1 MLKFDLQLFGG
12 GGKKSKVVSTSAKV
26 PEASSE
32 EKKILAN
39 EMGWLSNALG
49 VSNNLMNLANGQI
62 NNNQVTPDYN
72 SLLQSALSG
81 TQQAGQTVSGLIPQV
96 AGGVTDANNANNG
109 YIGGIGNAMQT
120 YQEGNKYLDGD
131 YQKAMADNAGIMSG
145 LLSGDLP
152 SAYAQ
157 NRQKALQSDLDAT
170 MGSTLSSLAD
180 RGIINSSVAG
190 QAMNDISKNAANSL
204 ASSYT
209 NDMNTAAGLANNAY
223 NNQLNGL
230 NGRAGLLSGLYSGEL
245 SGIGQQ
251 AGLTGNNVSNI
262 LNGASAQGSLA
273 GQQASLANQP
283 IDSAAA
289 AQSDAASTPLNYFNA
304 AIGLQNPNLSLYDSM
319 SGHRYAV
326 ATPGQTYVKQG
337 SGGWFGNLLG
347 TAANSAAAFYA
358 CFPAG
363 TMVATTKGGIP
374 IESMK
379 PGDTLVALTDIGS
392 QARKVK
398 ALHDMGEQETYTV
411 ETVPNVEDRFRKVV
425 TTATEVVLTWEG
437 RKPVSA
443 LRAGMKVWTVDGY
456 RKLAHVVKNRAK
468 SRVYDLEL
476 DDDQALFIA
485 DGFAVEPLTAK
496 DIKANKSAG
505 KGGK

>member
-32 EKKILAN
+32 EKKILDS
-39 EMGWLSNALG
+39 EMGWLSNAMG

-72 SLLQSALSG
+72 GLLQDALSG
-81 TQQAGQTVSGLIPQV
+81 TKQAGQTVSGLIPQV
-96 AGGVTDANNANNG
+96 SGGVTDANNANNG

-120 YQEGNKYLDGD
+120 FQEGNKYLDSD
-131 YQKAMADNAGIMSG
+131 YQKAMSDNAGIMSG
-145 LLSGDLP
+145 LLSGNLP
-152 SAYAQ
+152 TSYAQ

-204 ASSYT
+204 ASSFT

-223 NNQLNGL
+223 NNQLSGL
-230 NGRAGLLSGLYSGEL
+230 NGRAGLMSNLYSGQL

-262 LNGASAQGSLA
+262 LNGTNAQGSLA

-283 IDSAAA
+283 IDTAAA
-289 AQSDAASTPLNYFNA
+289 AQSNAASTPLNYFNA
-304 AIGLQNPNLSLYDSM
+304 AIGLQSPNLNLYDSM

-347 TAANSAAAFYA
+347 TAANSAAAYYA

-363 TMVATTKGGIP
+363 TMIATDHGEIP
-374 IESMK
+374 IEKMK
-379 PGDTLVALTDIGS
+379 PGDVVIAQG
-392 QARKVK
+392 AHMAHVKKV
-398 ALHDMGEQETYTV
+398 HDMGEQMTYNV
-411 ETVPNVEDRFRKVV
+411 ETLPSIDGTVRKVT
-425 TTATEVVLTWEG
+425 TTATEVFLTPEG
-437 RKPVSA
+437 RKPLAA
-443 LRAGMKVWTVDGY
+443 LKAGMRVWTVDGY

-496 DIKANKSAG
+496 DKAANG
-505 KGGK
+505 KAEGKEGK

>member
-1 MLKFDLQLFGG
+1 MLKFNLQLFG

-32 EKKILAN
+32 EKQVLAN

-62 NNNQVTPDYN
+62 NNNQVVPDYN
-72 SLLQSALSG
+72 SLLQGALSG
-81 TQQAGQTVSGLIPQV
+81 TKQAGQTVSGLIPQV
-96 AGGVTDANNANNG
+96 QNGVAGANNANNG

-120 YQEGNKYLDGD
+120 FREGNKYLDSD
-131 YQKAMADNAGIMSG
+131 YQRAMADNAGIMSG

-180 RGIINSSVAG
+180 RGIINSSVAN
-190 QAMNDISKNAANSL
+190 QSMNDISKNAANAL
-204 ASSYT
+204 AANYT
-209 NDMNTAAGLANNAY
+209 SDMGTAANLANSAY
-223 NNQLNGL
+223 NNRLNGL
-230 NGRAGLLSGLYSGEL
+230 NGRAGLLSDLYSGEL

-262 LNGASAQGSLA
+262 LNGANAQGSLA

-347 TAANSAAAFYA
+347 TAANSAAAYYA

-363 TMVATTKGGIP
+363 TLVSTGYEDVP
-374 IESMK
+374 IEKMRE
-379 PGDTLVALTDIGS
+379 GDTVVIQGGHMAHVK
-392 QARKVK
+392 KV
-398 ALHDMGEQETYTV
+398 HDMGEQMTYNV
-411 ETVPNVEDRFRKVV
+411 ETVPSIDGTIRKV
-425 TTATEVVLTWEG
+425 TTTPTEVFLTPEG
-437 RKPVSA
+437 RKPLSA
-443 LRAGMKVWTVDGY
+443 LKAGMKVWTVDSF
-456 RKLAHVVKNRAK
+456 RRLAHVTKNKAE
-468 SRVYDLEL
+468 RVYELEL
-476 DDDQALFIA
+476 DDDSALFYA
-485 DGFAVEPLTAK
+485 NGFAAEPLTAK
-496 DIKANKSAG
+496 DKAANG
-505 KGGK
+505 KADGKEEK

>member
-32 EKKILAN
+32 EKQVLSN
-39 EMGWLSNALG
+39 ELGWLADAMG
-49 VSNNLMNLANGQI
+49 VSKNLMNLANGQI
-62 NNNQVTPDYN
+62 QNSQVTPDYN

-96 AGGVTDANNANNG
+96 QNGVAGANNANNG

-120 YQEGNKYLDGD
+120 YQEGNKYLDSD
-131 YQKAMADNAGIMSG
+131 YQKAMADNSGIMSG

-180 RGIINSSVAG
+180 RGIINSSVAN
-190 QAMNDISKNAANSL
+190 QSMNDISKNAANAL
-204 ASSYT
+204 AANYT
-209 NDMNTAAGLANNAY
+209 SDMGTAANLANAAY

-273 GQQASLANQP
+273 GQQANLANQP
-283 IDSAAA
+283 IDTAAA
-289 AQSDAASTPLNYFNA
+289 AQSNAASTPLNYFNA

-347 TAANSAAAFYA
+347 TAANSAAAYYA

-363 TMVATTKGGIP
+363 TLVSTGYEDVP
-374 IESMK
+374 IEKMRK
-379 PGDTLVALTDIGS
+379 GDTVVIQGGHMAHVK
-392 QARKVK
+392 KV
-398 ALHDMGEQETYTV
+398 HDMGEQMTYNV
-411 ETVPNVEDRFRKVV
+411 ETVPSIDGTVRKVT
-425 TTATEVVLTWEG
+425 TTATEVFLTPEG
-437 RKPVSA
+437 RKPLTA
-443 LRAGMKVWTVDGY
+443 LKAGMSVWTVDGY

-476 DDDQALFIA
+476 DDDNALFYA
-485 DGFAVEPLTAK
+485 NGFAAEPLTAK
-496 DIKANKSAG
+496 DKAANG
-505 KGGK
+505 KAEGKEEK

>member
-109 YIGGIGNAMQT
+109 YVGGIGNAMQT
-120 YQEGNKYLDGD
+120 YQEGNKYLDSD

-180 RGIINSSVAG
+180 RGIINSSVAN
-190 QAMNDISKNAANSL
+190 QSMNDISKNAANAL
-204 ASSYT
+204 AANYT
-209 NDMNTAAGLANNAY
+209 SDMGTAANLANASY

-262 LNGASAQGSLA
+262 LNGANAQGSLA

-283 IDSAAA
+283 IDTAAA
-289 AQSDAASTPLNYFNA
+289 AQSNAASTPLNYFNA

-347 TAANSAAAFYA
+347 TAANSAAAYYA

-363 TMVATTKGGIP
+363 TLVSTGYEDVP
-374 IESMK
+374 IEKMRE
-379 PGDTLVALTDIGS
+379 GDTVVIQGGHMAHVK
-392 QARKVK
+392 KV
-398 ALHDMGEQETYTV
+398 HDMGEQMTYNV
-411 ETVPNVEDRFRKVV
+411 ETVPGIDGTIRKV
-425 TTATEVVLTWEG
+425 TTTPTEVFLTPEG
-437 RKPVSA
+437 RKPLSA
-443 LRAGMKVWTVDGY
+443 LKAGMKVWTVDSF
-456 RKLAHVVKNRAK
+456 RRLAHVTKNKAE
-468 SRVYDLEL
+468 RVYELEL
-476 DDDQALFIA
+476 DDDSALFYA
-485 DGFAVEPLTAK
+485 NGFAAEPLTAK
-496 DIKANKSAG
+496 DKAANG
-505 KGGK
+505 KAEGKEEK

>member
-96 AGGVTDANNANNG
+96 QNGVAGANNANNG

-120 YQEGNKYLDGD
+120 YQEGNKYLDSD

-180 RGIINSSVAG
+180 RGIINSSVAN
-190 QAMNDISKNAANSL
+190 QSMNDISKNAANSL

-251 AGLTGNNVSNI
+251 AGLTGNNISNI
-262 LNGASAQGSLA
+262 LNGAQAAGSLA

-283 IDSAAA
+283 IDTAAA
-289 AQSDAASTPLNYFNA
+289 AQSNAASTPLNYFNA

-326 ATPGQTYVKQG
+326 ATPGQTYVKRG

-347 TAANSAAAFYA
+347 TAANSAAAYYA

-363 TMVATTKGGIP
+363 TLVSTGYEDVP
-374 IESMK
+374 IEKMRE
-379 PGDTLVALTDIGS
+379 GDTVVIQGGHMAHVK
-392 QARKVK
+392 KV
-398 ALHDMGEQETYTV
+398 HDMGEQDTYNV
-411 ETVPNVEDRFRKVV
+411 ETVPSIDGTVRKVT
-425 TTATEVVLTWEG
+425 TTATEVFLTPEG
-437 RKPVSA
+437 RKPLAA
-443 LRAGMKVWTVDGY
+443 LKAGMRVWTVDGY
-456 RKLAHVVKNRAK
+456 RKLAHVVKNRVK

-476 DDDQALFIA
+476 DDDRALFIA
-485 DGFAVEPLTAK
+485 DGFAAEPLTAK
-496 DIKANKSAG
+496 DKAANG
-505 KGGK
+505 KAEGKEGK

>member
-1 MLKFDLQLFGG
+1 MLKFNLQLFG

-62 NNNQVTPDYN
+62 NNSQVTPDYN
-72 SLLQSALSG
+72 GLLQAALSG

-96 AGGVTDANNANNG
+96 QNGVTGANNANNG

-120 YQEGNKYLDGD
+120 FQEGNKYLDSD
-131 YQKAMADNAGIMSG
+131 YQKAMANNEGVMSG
-145 LLSGDLP
+145 LLSGQLP

-180 RGIINSSVAG
+180 RGIINSSVAN
-190 QAMNDISKNAANSL
+190 QSMNDISKNAANAL
-204 ASSYT
+204 AANYT
-209 NDMNTAAGLANNAY
+209 NDMGTAANLANSAY
-223 NNQLNGL
+223 SNQLNGL
-230 NGRAGLLSGLYSGEL
+230 NGRAGLLSDLYSGEL

-262 LNGASAQGSLA
+262 LNGANAQGSLA

-289 AQSDAASTPLNYFNA
+289 AQSNAASTPLNYFNA

-363 TMVATTKGGIP
+363 TLVSTGYEDVP
-374 IESMK
+374 IEKMRE
-379 PGDTLVALTDIGS
+379 GDTVVIQGGHMAHVK
-392 QARKVK
+392 KV
-398 ALHDMGEQETYTV
+398 HDMGEQVTYNV
-411 ETVPNVEDRFRKVV
+411 ETVPSIDGTIRKV
-425 TTATEVVLTWEG
+425 TTTPTEVFLTPEG
-437 RKPVSA
+437 RKPLSA
-443 LRAGMKVWTVDGY
+443 LKAGMKVWTVDSF
-456 RKLAHVVKNRAK
+456 RRLAHVTKNKAE
-468 SRVYDLEL
+468 RVYELEL
-476 DDDQALFIA
+476 DDDSALFYA
-485 DGFAVEPLTAK
+485 NGFAAEPLTAK
-496 DIKANKSAG
+496 DKAANG
-505 KGGK
+505 KAEGKEGK

>member
-1 MLKFDLQLFGG
+1 MLTFNLQLFG

-109 YIGGIGNAMQT
+109 YIGGIGNAMQIF
-120 YQEGNKYLDGD
+120 QDGNKYLDSD

-180 RGIINSSVAG
+180 RGIINSSVAN
-190 QAMNDISKNAANSL
+190 QSMNDISKNAANAL
-204 ASSYT
+204 AANYT
-209 NDMNTAAGLANNAY
+209 SDMGTAANLANSAY
-223 NNQLNGL
+223 NNKLNGL

-262 LNGASAQGSLA
+262 LNGANAQGSLA
-273 GQQASLANQP
+273 GQQANLANQP

-289 AQSDAASTPLNYFNA
+289 AQSNAASTPLNYFNA

-347 TAANSAAAFYA
+347 TAANSAAAYYA

-363 TMVATTKGGIP
+363 TLVSTGYEDVP
-374 IESMK
+374 IEKMRE
-379 PGDTLVALTDIGS
+379 GDTVVIQGGHM
-392 QARKVK
+392 ARVKKV
-398 ALHDMGEQETYTV
+398 HDMGEQMTYNV
-411 ETVPNVEDRFRKVV
+411 ETVPSIDGTIRKV
-425 TTATEVVLTWEG
+425 TTTPTEVFLTPEG
-437 RKPVSA
+437 RKPLSA
-443 LRAGMKVWTVDGY
+443 LKAGMKVWTVDSF
-456 RKLAHVVKNRAK
+456 RRLAHVTKNKAE
-468 SRVYDLEL
+468 RVYELEL
-476 DDDQALFIA
+476 DDDSALFYA
-485 DGFAVEPLTAK
+485 NGFAAEPLTAK
-496 DIKANKSAG
+496 DKAANG
-505 KGGK
+505 KAEGKEGK

>member
-1 MLKFDLQLFGG
+1 MLKFDLQLFG

-62 NNNQVTPDYN
+62 NNSQVTPDYN

-96 AGGVTDANNANNG
+96 QNGVTGANNANNG

-120 YQEGNKYLDGD
+120 YQEGNKYLDSD

-223 NNQLNGL
+223 NNKLNGL
-230 NGRAGLLSGLYSGEL
+230 NGRAGLLSGLYSGQL

-283 IDSAAA
+283 IDTAAA
-289 AQSDAASTPLNYFNA
+289 AQSNAASTPLNYFNA

-347 TAANSAAAFYA
+347 TAANSAAAYYA

-363 TMVATTKGGIP
+363 TLVSTGYEDVP
-374 IESMK
+374 IEKMRE
-379 PGDTLVALTDIGS
+379 GDTVVIQGGHMAHVK
-392 QARKVK
+392 KV
-398 ALHDMGEQETYTV
+398 HDMGEQMTYTV
-411 ETVPNVEDRFRKVV
+411 ETVPSIDGTIRKV
-425 TTATEVVLTWEG
+425 TTTPTEVFLTPEG
-437 RKPVSA
+437 RKPLSA
-443 LRAGMKVWTVDGY
+443 LKAGMKVWTVDSF
-456 RKLAHVVKNRAK
+456 RRLAHVTKNKAE
-468 SRVYDLEL
+468 RVYELEL
-476 DDDQALFIA
+476 DDDSALFYA
-485 DGFAVEPLTAK
+485 NGFAAEPLTAK
-496 DIKANKSAG
+496 DKAANG
-505 KGGK
+505 KDDGKEGK

>member
-1 MLKFDLQLFGG
+1 MLKFNLQLFG

-62 NNNQVTPDYN
+62 NNSQVTPDYN
-72 SLLQSALSG
+72 GLLQGALSG
-81 TQQAGQTVSGLIPQV
+81 TKQAGQTVSGLIPQV
-96 AGGVTDANNANNG
+96 QNGVTGANNANNG

-120 YQEGNKYLDGD
+120 FREGNKYLDSD
-131 YQKAMADNAGIMSG
+131 YQRAMANNAGIMSG

-209 NDMNTAAGLANNAY
+209 NDMSTASGLANNAY
-223 NNQLNGL
+223 NNQLNGM

-262 LNGASAQGSLA
+262 LNGANAQGSLA
-273 GQQASLANQP
+273 GQQANLANQP
-283 IDSAAA
+283 IDTAAA
-289 AQSDAASTPLNYFNA
+289 AQSNAASTPLNYFNA

-347 TAANSAAAFYA
+347 TAANSAAAYYA

-363 TMVATTKGGIP
+363 TLVSTGYEDVP
-374 IESMK
+374 IEKMRE
-379 PGDTLVALTDIGS
+379 GDTVVIQGGHMAHVK
-392 QARKVK
+392 KV
-398 ALHDMGEQETYTV
+398 HDMGEQMTYSV
-411 ETVPNVEDRFRKVV
+411 ETVPSIDGTIRKV
-425 TTATEVVLTWEG
+425 TTTPTEVFLTPEG
-437 RKPVSA
+437 RKPLSA
-443 LRAGMKVWTVDGY
+443 LKAGMKVWTVDSF
-456 RKLAHVVKNRAK
+456 RRLAHVTKNKAE
-468 SRVYDLEL
+468 RVYELEL
-476 DDDQALFIA
+476 DDDSALFYA
-485 DGFAVEPLTAK
+485 NGFAAEPLTAK
-496 DIKANKSAG
+496 DKAANG
-505 KGGK
+505 KAERKEGK

>member
-1 MLKFDLQLFGG
+1 MLKFNLQLFG

-62 NNNQVTPDYN
+62 NNSQVTPDYN
-72 SLLQSALSG
+72 GLLQAALSG

-96 AGGVTDANNANNG
+96 QNGVTGANNANNG

-120 YQEGNKYLDGD
+120 FQEGNKYLDSD
-131 YQKAMADNAGIMSG
+131 YQKAMANNEGVMSG
-145 LLSGDLP
+145 LLSGQLP

-170 MGSTLSSLAD
+170 MGGTLSSLAD
-180 RGIINSSVAG
+180 RGIINSSVAN
-190 QAMNDISKNAANSL
+190 QSMNDISKNAANAL
-204 ASSYT
+204 AANYT
-209 NDMNTAAGLANNAY
+209 SDMGTAANLANAAY

-251 AGLTGNNVSNI
+251 ASLTGNNVSNI
-262 LNGASAQGSLA
+262 LNGANAQGSLA

-363 TMVATTKGGIP
+363 TLVSTGYEDVP
-374 IESMK
+374 IEKMRE
-379 PGDTLVALTDIGS
+379 GDTVVIQGGHMAHVK
-392 QARKVK
+392 KV
-398 ALHDMGEQETYTV
+398 HDMGEQVTYNV
-411 ETVPNVEDRFRKVV
+411 ETVPSIDGTIRKV
-425 TTATEVVLTWEG
+425 TTTPTEVFLTPEG
-437 RKPVSA
+437 RKPLSA
-443 LRAGMKVWTVDGY
+443 LKAGMKVWTVDSF
-456 RKLAHVVKNRAK
+456 RRLAHVTKNKAE
-468 SRVYDLEL
+468 RVYELEL
-476 DDDQALFIA
+476 DDDSALFYA
-485 DGFAVEPLTAK
+485 NGFAAEPLTAK
-496 DIKANKSAG
+496 DKAANG
-505 KGGK
+505 KAEGKEGK

>member
-96 AGGVTDANNANNG
+96 QNGVTGANNANNG

-120 YQEGNKYLDGD
+120 YQEGNKYLDSD

-180 RGIINSSVAG
+180 RGIINSSVAN
-190 QAMNDISKNAANSL
+190 QSMNDISKNAANAL
-204 ASSYT
+204 AANYT
-209 NDMNTAAGLANNAY
+209 SDIGTAANLANSAY

-262 LNGASAQGSLA
+262 LNGANAQGSLA
-273 GQQASLANQP
+273 GQQANLANQP
-283 IDSAAA
+283 IDTAAA
-289 AQSDAASTPLNYFNA
+289 AQSNAASTPLNYFNA

-347 TAANSAAAFYA
+347 TAANSAAAYYA

-363 TMVATTKGGIP
+363 TLVSTGYEDVP
-374 IESMK
+374 IEKMRE
-379 PGDTLVALTDIGS
+379 GDTVVIQGGHMAHVK
-392 QARKVK
+392 KV
-398 ALHDMGEQETYTV
+398 HDMGEQMTYTV
-411 ETVPNVEDRFRKVV
+411 ETVPSIDGTVRKVT
-425 TTATEVVLTWEG
+425 TTATEVFLTPEG
-437 RKPVSA
+437 RKPLAA
-443 LRAGMKVWTVDGY
+443 LKAGMSVWTVDGY

-476 DDDQALFIA
+476 DDDSALFYA
-485 DGFAVEPLTAK
+485 NGFAAEPLTAK
-496 DIKANKSAG
+496 DKAANG
-505 KGGK
+505 KAEGKEGK

>member
-1 MLKFDLQLFGG
+1 MLKFNLQLFG

-32 EKKILAN
+32 EKQALSN
-39 EMGWLSNALG
+39 EMDWLSNALG
-49 VSNNLMNLANGQI
+49 VSKNLMNLANGQI

-72 SLLQSALSG
+72 GLLQSALSG

-96 AGGVTDANNANNG
+96 QNGVTGANNANNG

-120 YQEGNKYLDGD
+120 YQEGNKYLDSD

-180 RGIINSSVAG
+180 RGIINSSVAN
-190 QAMNDISKNAANSL
+190 QSMNDISKNAANAL
-204 ASSYT
+204 AANYT
-209 NDMNTAAGLANNAY
+209 SDMGTAANLANSAY

-262 LNGASAQGSLA
+262 LNGANAQGSLA
-273 GQQASLANQP
+273 GQQANLANQP
-283 IDSAAA
+283 IDTAAA
-289 AQSDAASTPLNYFNA
+289 AQSNAASTPLNYLNA

-347 TAANSAAAFYA
+347 TAANSAAAYYA

-363 TMVATTKGGIP
+363 TLVSTGYEDVP
-374 IESMK
+374 IEKMRE
-379 PGDTLVALTDIGS
+379 GDTVVIQGGHMAHVK
-392 QARKVK
+392 KV
-398 ALHDMGEQETYTV
+398 HDMGEQVTYNV
-411 ETVPNVEDRFRKVV
+411 ETVPSIDGTIRKV
-425 TTATEVVLTWEG
+425 TTTPTEVFLTPEG
-437 RKPVSA
+437 RKPLSA
-443 LRAGMKVWTVDGY
+443 LKAGMKVRTVDSF
-456 RKLAHVVKNRAK
+456 RRLAHVTKNRAAE
-468 SRVYDLEL
+468 RVYELEL
-476 DDDQALFIA
+476 DDDSALFYA
-485 DGFAVEPLTAK
+485 NGFAVEPLTAK
-496 DIKANKSAG
+496 DKAANG
-505 KGGK
+505 KADKKEEK

>member
-1 MLKFDLQLFGG
+1 MLKFNLQLFG

-32 EKKILAN
+32 EKQVLSN
-39 EMGWLSNALG
+39 EMDWLNNAMG
-49 VSNNLMNLANGQI
+49 VSKNLMNLANGQI
-62 NNNQVTPDYN
+62 NNNQVAPDYN

-96 AGGVTDANNANNG
+96 QNGVTGANNANNG
-109 YIGGIGNAMQT
+109 YIGGIGNAMQA
-120 YQEGNKYLDGD
+120 YQEGNKYLDSD
-131 YQKAMADNAGIMSG
+131 YQKAMANNEGVMSG

-180 RGIINSSVAG
+180 RGIINSSVAN
-190 QAMNDISKNAANSL
+190 QSMNDISKNAANAL
-204 ASSYT
+204 AANYT
-209 NDMNTAAGLANNAY
+209 SDMGTAANLANNAY

-273 GQQASLANQP
+273 GQQANLANQP
-283 IDSAAA
+283 IDTAAA
-289 AQSDAASTPLNYFNA
+289 AQSNAASTPLNYFNA

-347 TAANSAAAFYA
+347 TAANSAAAYYA

-363 TMVATTKGGIP
+363 TLVSTGYEDVP
-374 IESMK
+374 IEKMRE
-379 PGDTLVALTDIGS
+379 GDTVVIQGGHMAHVK
-392 QARKVK
+392 KV
-398 ALHDMGEQETYTV
+398 HDMGEQDTYNV
-411 ETVPNVEDRFRKVV
+411 ETFPSIDGTVRKVT
-425 TTATEVVLTWEG
+425 TTATEVFLTPEG
-437 RKPVSA
+437 RKPLAA
-443 LRAGMKVWTVDGY
+443 LKAGMRVWTVDGY
-456 RKLAHVVKNRAK
+456 RKLAHVVKNRVK

-476 DDDQALFIA
+476 DDDRALFIA

>member
-1 MLKFDLQLFGG
+1 MLKFNLQLFG

-32 EKKILAN
+32 EKQVLAN

-49 VSNNLMNLANGQI
+49 VSKNLMNLANGQI
-62 NNNQVTPDYN
+62 NNNQVAPDYN
-72 SLLQSALSG
+72 SLLQGALSG
-81 TQQAGQTVSGLIPQV
+81 TRQAGQTVSGLIPQV
-96 AGGVTDANNANNG
+96 QNGVAGANNANNG

-120 YQEGNKYLDGD
+120 YQEGNKYLDSD

-170 MGSTLSSLAD
+170 MGNTLSALAD
-180 RGIINSSVAG
+180 RGIINSSVAN
-190 QAMNDISKNAANSL
+190 QSMNDISKNAANAL
-204 ASSYT
+204 AANYT
-209 NDMNTAAGLANNAY
+209 SDMGTAANLANSAY
-223 NNQLNGL
+223 NNRLNGL
-230 NGRAGLLSGLYSGEL
+230 NGRAGLLSDLYSGEL

-262 LNGASAQGSLA
+262 LNGANAQGSLA

-283 IDSAAA
+283 IDTAAA
-289 AQSDAASTPLNYFNA
+289 AQSDAASTPLNYFSA

-347 TAANSAAAFYA
+347 TAANSAAAYYA

-363 TMVATTKGGIP
+363 TLVSTGYEDVP
-374 IESMK
+374 IEKMRE
-379 PGDTLVALTDIGS
+379 GDTVVIQGGHM
-392 QARKVK
+392 ARVKKV
-398 ALHDMGEQETYTV
+398 HDMGEQMTYNV
-411 ETVPNVEDRFRKVV
+411 ETVPSIDGTIRKV
-425 TTATEVVLTWEG
+425 TTTPTEVFLTPEG
-437 RKPVSA
+437 RKPLSA
-443 LRAGMKVWTVDGY
+443 LKAGMKVWTVDSF
-456 RKLAHVVKNRAK
+456 RRLAHVTKNKAE
-468 SRVYDLEL
+468 RVYELEL
-476 DDDQALFIA
+476 DDDSALFYA
-485 DGFAVEPLTAK
+485 NGFAAEPLTAK
-496 DIKANKSAG
+496 DKAANG
-505 KGGK
+505 KAEGKEGK

>member
-1 MLKFDLQLFGG
+1 MLKFNLQLFG

-32 EKKILAN
+32 EKQVLAN
-39 EMGWLSNALG
+39 EMGWLSNVLG
-49 VSNNLMNLANGQI
+49 VSKNLMNLANGQI
-62 NNNQVTPDYN
+62 NNNQVVPDYN
-72 SLLQSALSG
+72 SLLQGALSG
-81 TQQAGQTVSGLIPQV
+81 TKQAGQTVSGLIPQV
-96 AGGVTDANNANNG
+96 QNGVTGANNANNG

-120 YQEGNKYLDGD
+120 YQEGNKYLDSD

-170 MGSTLSSLAD
+170 MGNTLSSLAD
-180 RGIINSSVAG
+180 RGIINSSVAN
-190 QAMNDISKNAANSL
+190 QSMNDISKNAANAL
-204 ASSYT
+204 AANYT
-209 NDMNTAAGLANNAY
+209 SDMGTAANLANSAY
-223 NNQLNGL
+223 SNQLNGL
-230 NGRAGLLSGLYSGEL
+230 NGRAGLLSDLYSGEL

-262 LNGASAQGSLA
+262 LNGANAQESLA

-283 IDSAAA
+283 IDTAAA
-289 AQSDAASTPLNYFNA
+289 AQSDAAYTPLNYFNA

-319 SGHRYAV
+319 SGHRYGV

-347 TAANSAAAFYA
+347 TAANSAAAYYA

-363 TMVATTKGGIP
+363 TMVATTKGGVP
-374 IESMK
+374 IERMK

>member
-1 MLKFDLQLFGG
+1 MLKFNLQLFG

-32 EKKILAN
+32 EKQVLAN

-62 NNNQVTPDYN
+62 NNSQVTPDYN
-72 SLLQSALSG
+72 SLLQAALSG

-109 YIGGIGNAMQT
+109 YIGGIGNAIQT
-120 YQEGNKYLDGD
+120 FQEGNKYLDSD
-131 YQKAMADNAGIMSG
+131 YQKAMANNAGIMSG

-180 RGIINSSVAG
+180 RGIINSSVAN
-190 QAMNDISKNAANSL
+190 QSMNDISKNAANAL
-204 ASSYT
+204 AANYT
-209 NDMNTAAGLANNAY
+209 SDMGTAANLANSAY
-223 NNQLNGL
+223 NNRLNGL
-230 NGRAGLLSGLYSGEL
+230 NGRAGLLSDLYSGEL

-262 LNGASAQGSLA
+262 LNGANAQGSLA

-283 IDSAAA
+283 IDTAAA
-289 AQSDAASTPLNYFNA
+289 AQSNAASTPLNYFNA
-304 AIGLQNPNLSLYDSM
+304 AIGMQNPNLSLYDSM

-347 TAANSAAAFYA
+347 TAANSAAAYYA

-363 TMVATTKGGIP
+363 TLVSTGYEDVP
-374 IESMK
+374 IEKMRE
-379 PGDTLVALTDIGS
+379 GDTVVIQGGHM
-392 QARKVK
+392 ARVKKV
-398 ALHDMGEQETYTV
+398 HDMGEQMTYNV
-411 ETVPNVEDRFRKVV
+411 ETMPSVDGTIRKV
-425 TTATEVVLTWEG
+425 TTTPTEVFLTPEG
-437 RKPVSA
+437 RKPLSA
-443 LRAGMKVWTVDGY
+443 LKAGMKVWTVDSF
-456 RKLAHVVKNRAK
+456 RRLAHVTKNKAE
-468 SRVYDLEL
+468 RVYELEL
-476 DDDQALFIA
+476 DDDSALFYA
-485 DGFAVEPLTAK
+485 NGFAAEPLTAK
-496 DIKANKSAG
+496 DKAANG
-505 KGGK
+505 KADGKEEK

>member
-62 NNNQVTPDYN
+62 NNSQVTPDYN

-96 AGGVTDANNANNG
+96 QNGVTGANNANNG

-120 YQEGNKYLDGD
+120 YQEGNKYLDSD

-170 MGSTLSSLAD
+170 MGNTLSSLAD
-180 RGIINSSVAG
+180 RGIINSSVAN
-190 QAMNDISKNAANSL
+190 QSMNDISKNAANAL
-204 ASSYT
+204 AANYIS
-209 NDMNTAAGLANNAY
+209 DMGTAANLANSAY

-273 GQQASLANQP
+273 GQQANLANQP
-283 IDSAAA
+283 IDTAAA
-289 AQSDAASTPLNYFNA
+289 AQSNAASTPLNYFNA

-347 TAANSAAAFYA
+347 TAANSAAAYYA

-363 TMVATTKGGIP
+363 TLVSTGYEDVP
-374 IESMK
+374 IEKMRE
-379 PGDTLVALTDIGS
+379 GDTVVIQGGHMAHVK
-392 QARKVK
+392 KV
-398 ALHDMGEQETYTV
+398 HDMGEQMTYTV
-411 ETVPNVEDRFRKVV
+411 ETVPSIDGTVRKVT
-425 TTATEVVLTWEG
+425 TTATEVFLTPEG
-437 RKPVSA
+437 RKPLAA
-443 LRAGMKVWTVDGY
+443 LKAGMRVWTVDGY

-476 DDDQALFIA
+476 DDDSALFYA
-485 DGFAVEPLTAK
+485 NGFAAEPLTAK
-496 DIKANKSAG
+496 DKAANG
-505 KGGK
+505 KAEGKDGK

>member
-1 MLKFDLQLFGG
+1 MLKFDLQLFG

-81 TQQAGQTVSGLIPQV
+81 TQKAGQTVSGLIPQV
-96 AGGVTDANNANNG
+96 QNGVTGANDANNG

-120 YQEGNKYLDGD
+120 YQEGNKYLDSD

-180 RGIINSSVAG
+180 RGIINSSVAN
-190 QAMNDISKNAANSL
+190 QSMNDISKNAANAL
-204 ASSYT
+204 AANYT
-209 NDMNTAAGLANNAY
+209 SDMGTAANLANASY

-230 NGRAGLLSGLYSGEL
+230 NGRAGLLSGLYSGKL

-363 TMVATTKGGIP
+363 TLVSTGYEDVP
-374 IESMK
+374 IEKMRE
-379 PGDTLVALTDIGS
+379 GDTVVIQGGHMAHVK
-392 QARKVK
+392 KV
-398 ALHDMGEQETYTV
+398 HDMGEQVTYNV
-411 ETVPNVEDRFRKVV
+411 ETVPSIDGTIRKV
-425 TTATEVVLTWEG
+425 TTTPTEVFLTPEG
-437 RKPVSA
+437 RKPLSA
-443 LRAGMKVWTVDGY
+443 LKAGMKVWTVDSF
-456 RKLAHVVKNRAK
+456 RRLAHVTKNKAE
-468 SRVYDLEL
+468 RVYELEL
-476 DDDQALFIA
+476 DDDSALFYA
-485 DGFAVEPLTAK
+485 NGFAVEPLTAK
-496 DIKANKSAG
+496 DKAANG
-505 KGGK
+505 KADGKEEK

>member
-1 MLKFDLQLFGG
+1 MLKFNLQLFG

-32 EKKILAN
+32 EKQVLAN

-49 VSNNLMNLANGQI
+49 VSKNLMNLANGQI
-62 NNNQVTPDYN
+62 NNNQVVPDYN
-72 SLLQSALSG
+72 SLLQGALSG
-81 TQQAGQTVSGLIPQV
+81 TKQAGQTVSGLIPQV
-96 AGGVTDANNANNG
+96 QNGVAGANNANNG

-120 YQEGNKYLDGD
+120 FREGNKYLDSD
-131 YQKAMADNAGIMSG
+131 YQRAMADNAGIMSG

-180 RGIINSSVAG
+180 RGIINSSVAN
-190 QAMNDISKNAANSL
+190 QSMNDISKNAANAL
-204 ASSYT
+204 AANYT
-209 NDMNTAAGLANNAY
+209 SDMGTAANLANSAY
-223 NNQLNGL
+223 SNQLNGL
-230 NGRAGLLSGLYSGEL
+230 NGRAGLLSDLYSGEL

-262 LNGASAQGSLA
+262 LNGANAQGSLA

-358 CFPAG
+358 CFPEG
-363 TMVATTKGGIP
+363 TLVSTGYEDVP
-374 IESMK
+374 IEKMRE
-379 PGDTLVALTDIGS
+379 GDTVVIQGGHM
-392 QARKVK
+392 ARVKKV
-398 ALHDMGEQETYTV
+398 HDMGEQMTYNV
-411 ETVPNVEDRFRKVV
+411 ETVPSIDGTIRKV
-425 TTATEVVLTWEG
+425 TTTPTEVFLTPEG
-437 RKPVSA
+437 RKPLSA
-443 LRAGMKVWTVDGY
+443 LKAGMKVWTVDSF
-456 RKLAHVVKNRAK
+456 RRLAHVTKNKAE
-468 SRVYDLEL
+468 RVYELEL
-476 DDDQALFIA
+476 DDDSALFYA
-485 DGFAVEPLTAK
+485 NGFAAEPLTAK
-496 DIKANKSAG
+496 DKAANG
-505 KGGK
+505 KAEGKEGK